1 MTLVSGSQR
10 KTGVDCRSQF
20 ASFLREFF
28 LSTPLQSLAD
38 SQENVLVY
46 SCWCL
51 DASLLSTNTNRR
63 RLSSQCSHQASKKL
77 LPARISTMI
86 NPNAPPSECS
96 CLQAKVHIKFIISI
110 PRTESHCQAHAAIA
124 SMPLVLFSSSS
135 TFPLSPSPGIYF
147 AKSFNVKGLA
157 SSSLRCQYSIK
168 KRGGE
173 ELTSIPNLLH
183 HT

>member
-1 MTLVSGSQR
+1 VSFLVSTS
-10 KTGVDCRSQF
+10 
-20 ASFLREFF
+20 
-28 LSTPLQSLAD
+28 LQSLAD

-46 SCWCL
+46 SCWSL
-51 DASLLSTNTNRR
+51 NASLSSTNTNHH
-63 RLSSQCSHQASKKL
+63 RLSSQCSHQAKEL

-86 NPNAPPSECS
+86 NPNAPPNECS

-110 PRTESHCQAHAAIA
+110 PRTESHCQTHAAIA

-135 TFPLSPSPGIYF
+135 TFPLSPNPGIYF

-157 SSSLRCQYSIK
+157 SSSLRCQYTIK

-183 HT
+183 HTQHHFLRRRLLHRQK